1 MAGFCC
7 RPFRQF
13 GGMILLLTIGA
24 ALLGAV
30 LFWGKIPPVW
40 FWAAEAGITVVGFL
54 LSRCAH
60 DHGGMLAMDVC
71 AQKSRFLSWNA
82 GGKLL
87 FALGMLFFS
96 IGANSVAVGLSIFF
110 LMAILVLRGGVSV
123 HEYLSCLTLPLG
135 FLLLGSLTVA
145 VQLGT
150 APAGN
155 FSLPIGSFF
164 LSVTEQSRGEAVRLL
179 CKALGA
185 VGCLLFL
192 SLSTPMG
199 ELIAVFRKIKV
210 PAVVI
215 ELMYLIYRYIF
226 ILLDAAFAMQ
236 QAAESR
242 LGYRTIR
249 IGLRSYGRIAAN
261 LLAVSF
267 KRASENFDAME
278 SRCYDG
284 EIRFLT
290 RIKPVTRVQLTCYA
304 GCVVLAG
311 CVWGLEVIFR

>member
-1 MAGFCC
+1 M
-7 RPFRQF
+7 
-13 GGMILLLTIGA
+13 LLTIGA

-40 FWAAEAGITVVGFL
+40 FWAAEAAITAGGFL

-60 DHGGMLAMDVC
+60 DHGGMLAMDAC
-71 AQKSRFLSWNA
+71 AQKSRFLPWNA

-96 IGANSVAVGLSIFF
+96 IGADSVATGLAIFF
-110 LMAILVLRGGVSV
+110 LMAALAVGGGVSL

-150 APAGN
+150 VPAGDCS
-155 FSLPIGSFF
+155 FSIGSFF
-164 LSVTEQSRGEAVRLL
+164 LSVTEQSRGEALRLL

-185 VGCLLFL
+185 VGSLLFL

-236 QAAESR
+236 QAAQSR
-242 LGYRTIR
+242 LGYRTVR
-249 IGLRSYGRIAAN
+249 TGLRSYCRIASN
-261 LLAVSF
+261 LLAISF

-290 RIKPVTRVQLTCYA
+290 DAKHLSMVQA
-304 GCVVLAG
+304 GCYIGCAFFAAGAFFLGEVL
-311 CVWGLEVIFR
+311 R